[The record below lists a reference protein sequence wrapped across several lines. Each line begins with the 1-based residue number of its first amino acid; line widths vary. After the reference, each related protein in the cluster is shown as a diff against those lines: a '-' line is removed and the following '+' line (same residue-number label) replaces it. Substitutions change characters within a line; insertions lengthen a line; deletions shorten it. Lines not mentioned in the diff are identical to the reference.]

1 MPTNADRAWSP
12 VSQSCTS
19 VLVQGQLHGLRA
31 IRVPR
36 AWPWGCQGPGSPAPP
51 FPSPAGCPRVWLWG
65 PAGSAV
71 SEDAETPTRS
81 SRGHA
86 PGVWDP
92 LRQRVRTPADTA
104 GGCGWG
110 HKGAKARQGVLSK
123 VRGQKEEDDEESRD
137 QRMTLQTEGT
147 GVCSRRPWDWSPG
160 ALSLGSRWVPLHT
173 WQEALAGAPESGR
186 HTGSTFKI
194 QTQTGKGQG

>member
-1 MPTNADRAWSP
+1 M
-12 VSQSCTS
+12 
-19 VLVQGQLHGLRA
+19 
-31 IRVPR
+31 
-36 AWPWGCQGPGSPAPP
+36 
-51 FPSPAGCPRVWLWG
+51 
-65 PAGSAV
+65 
-71 SEDAETPTRS
+71 
-81 SRGHA
+81 
-86 PGVWDP
+86 
-92 LRQRVRTPADTA
+92 
-104 GGCGWG
+104 
-110 HKGAKARQGVLSK
+110 QGVLSK

-137 QRMTLQTEGT
+137 QRMTLRTEGT